1 MRKNERLVGIRPY
14 QTSTGEWHLEL
25 TYAYGDKKGEHRVI
39 FPDVQCPFPT
49 QAIPF
54 PAQAIL
60 FPDTAPHTVGT
71 YLRSCR
77 FSIPGLEQI
86 PLNMGSCQLAQ
97 ERGNTEPAYAFD
109 IITNYFTRDMTIEEI
124 EKELGYKV
132 KIVSKEE
139 KK

>member
-1 MRKNERLVGIRPY
+1 MRKNERLIGIRPY
-14 QTSTGEWHLEL
+14 QTSTGDWHLEL
-25 TYAYGDKKGEHRVI
+25 TYAYEDKKGEHRVI
-39 FPDVQCPFPT
+39 FPDVMCPFPT

-54 PAQAIL
+54 P
-60 FPDTAPHTVGT
+60 DTTPHAVGI
-71 YLRSCR
+71 YLRSCG

-97 ERGNTEPAYAFD
+97 ERGNTEPAYAFV
-109 IITNYFTRDMTIEEI
+109 IITSYLSRNMTIEAI

>member
-1 MRKNERLVGIRPY
+1 MRKNERLIGIRPY
-14 QTSTGEWHLEL
+14 QTSTGDWHLEL
-25 TYAYGDKKGEHRVI
+25 TYGYEDTKGEHRVI

-54 PAQAIL
+54 P
-60 FPDTAPHTVGT
+60 DTTP
-71 YLRSCR
+71 RSCGFCG
-77 FSIPGLEQI
+77 FSIPGSEHI
-86 PLNMGSCQLAQ
+86 PLNMEYCRLAQ
-97 ERGNTEPAYAFD
+97 ERGITEPAYAFD
-109 IITNYFTRDMTIEEI
+109 IITKYFTRDMTIEEI

>member
-1 MRKNERLVGIRPY
+1 MRKNEQLIGIRPY
-14 QTSTGEWHLEL
+14 QTSTGDWHLEL
-25 TYAYGDKKGEHRVI
+25 TYAYEDKKGEHRVI
-39 FPDVQCPFPT
+39 FPDVMCPFPT

-54 PAQAIL
+54 P
-60 FPDTAPHTVGT
+60 DTTPHAVGI
-71 YLRSCR
+71 YLRSCGFCG
-77 FSIPGLEQI
+77 FSIPGLEHI

-97 ERGNTEPAYAFD
+97 ARGITEPAYAFD
-109 IITNYFTRDMTIEEI
+109 IITNYFTRNMTIEEI

>member
-1 MRKNERLVGIRPY
+1 MRKNEQLIGIRPY
-14 QTSTGEWHLEL
+14 QTSTGTWHFEL
-25 TYAYGDKKGEHRVI
+25 TYGYEDKKGEHRVI
-39 FPDVQCPFPT
+39 FPDVMCPFPT

-54 PAQAIL
+54 P
-60 FPDTAPHTVGT
+60 DTTPHAVGI
-71 YLRSCR
+71 YLRSCD

-109 IITNYFTRDMTIEEI
+109 IITNYFTRNMTIEEI

-132 KIVSKEE
+132 KIVNKESR
-139 KK
+139 

>member
-1 MRKNERLVGIRPY
+1 MRKNERLIGIRPY
-14 QTSTGEWHLEL
+14 QTSTGDWHLEL
-25 TYAYGDKKGEHRVI
+25 TYAYEDKKCEHHVI

-54 PAQAIL
+54 P
-60 FPDTAPHTVGT
+60 DTTPHAVGI
-71 YLRSCR
+71 YLRSCG

-109 IITNYFTRDMTIEEI
+109 IIINYFTRNMTIEEI